1 MHIFKWKDFLLEGG
15 VLHFY
20 ICDFFTFW
28 KYEGITLSLFI
39 LKYFPQKESLKTVF
53 QHKKRAV
60 DLHEH
65 TRFPSHAAVCQ
76 LISEHHKN
84 IP

>member
-1 MHIFKWKDFLLEGG
+1 MSMHIFKWKGG

-20 ICDFFTFW
+20 LCGFFSFW
-28 KYEGITLSLFI
+28 QYEELTLSLFI

-53 QHKKRAV
+53 QHKKKLFLYMN
-60 DLHEH
+60 LHISY
-65 TRFPSHAAVCQ
+65 PYAAVCQ